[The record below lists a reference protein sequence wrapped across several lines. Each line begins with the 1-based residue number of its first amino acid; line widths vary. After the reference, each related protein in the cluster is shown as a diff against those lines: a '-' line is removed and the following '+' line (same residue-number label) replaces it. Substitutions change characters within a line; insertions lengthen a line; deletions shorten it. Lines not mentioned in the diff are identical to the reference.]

1 MKTNMPVQQI
11 QMTNDAIATVKA
23 IIKQIDSSIEL
34 YKPIVDALQSSLPTI
49 SYQLQYK
56 EALMALQSSLSVPLN
71 PLLPD
76 QSFLEQLKAV
86 QTIAAQATI
95 PPIEITR
102 KIELPMVSYPEGAV
116 YSWIERETES
126 SPNPSSPGDVF
137 VYRDISEVLDSRN
150 EEATTPAEREFI
162 NDVKSWIKDP
172 QNLTIVLMTVNIAL
186 DIAVHFF
193 SRYDLEQANFYI
205 SLAVDILEVLTNFIK
220 RID

>member
-11 QMTNDAIATVKA
+11 QMTNDAIATMKA

-95 PPIEITR
+95 PPIDITR